1 MPPSTNLAPRKGSD
15 MQTAPASPSSVRGGH
30 LPASPH
36 GPLTEVFGGIWFV
49 RGGLKMPMRLPIK
62 IGRAMTVVRGEDG
75 LVLFNSMRLSEQGLR
90 QLEALGEVRHVVRLS
105 GFHGRDDGF
114 YRDRYGAKVYA
125 IEGQKYVR
133 EMDPEKGAPATYM
146 EPDVWL
152 NEQSTLP
159 LPDAR
164 LKVFASSK
172 PPEALCI
179 LEREGGI
186 VIAGDSLQ
194 HSPEPSEFH
203 NFLAKLMMKRM
214 GFFKPYNV
222 GPGWLQFAH
231 PTAADVRSVLE
242 LDFEHV
248 LPCHGDPVIGD
259 AKEKFRP
266 TLEGELKG
274 CHS

>member
-1 MPPSTNLAPRKGSD
+1 
-15 MQTAPASPSSVRGGH
+15 MQAAGASQSSVRGGH

-36 GPLTEVFGGIWFV
+36 GPLTEVFDGIWFV
-49 RGGLKMPMRLPIK
+49 RGGVKMPMFLPMK
-62 IGRAMTVVRGEDG
+62 IGRAMSIVRGDDG
-75 LVLFNSMRLSEQGLR
+75 LVLFNSMRLSDAGLR
-90 QLEALGEVRHVVRLS
+90 ELDALGEVRHVVRLS

-114 YRDRYGAKVYA
+114 YRERYGAKVYA
-125 IEGQKYVR
+125 IEGHKYVR
-133 EMDPEKGAPATYM
+133 DMAPEKGGAVTYM

-152 NEQSTLP
+152 NEQSALP

-164 LKVFASSK
+164 LKLFSSSK

-179 LEREGGI
+179 LAREGGI

-231 PTAADVRSVLE
+231 PTADDVRSVLE

-248 LPCHGDPVIGD
+248 LPCHGDAVIGG

-266 TLEGELKG
+266 ALEGELKG
-274 CHS
+274 CHT

>member
-1 MPPSTNLAPRKGSD
+1 M
-15 MQTAPASPSSVRGGH
+15 SSH
-30 LPASPH
+30 PPASPH
-36 GPLTEVFGGIWFV
+36 GKIQEVFDGIWFV
-49 RGGLKMPMRLPIK
+49 QGGVKMPMFLPMK
-62 IGRAMTVVRGEDG
+62 ISRAMTVVRGDDG
-75 LVLFNSMRLSEQGLR
+75 LVLFNSMRLSEAGLR
-90 QLEALGEVRHVVRLS
+90 ELDALGEVRHVVRLS

-114 YRDRYGAKVYA
+114 YRERYGAKVYA
-125 IEGQKYVR
+125 LEGHRYVR
-133 EMDPEKGAPATYM
+133 DMDPEKASSASYM

-152 NEQSTLP
+152 NEQSALP

-164 LKVFASSK
+164 LKLFSTSK

-179 LEREGGI
+179 LSREGGI
-186 VIAGDSLQ
+186 AIAGDSLQ

-231 PTAADVRSVLE
+231 PTAQDVRSVLE

-248 LPCHGDPVIGD
+248 LPCHGDPVVGG
-259 AKEKFRP
+259 AKEKYRP
-266 TLEGELKG
+266 AIEGELKG
-274 CHS
+274 AHT